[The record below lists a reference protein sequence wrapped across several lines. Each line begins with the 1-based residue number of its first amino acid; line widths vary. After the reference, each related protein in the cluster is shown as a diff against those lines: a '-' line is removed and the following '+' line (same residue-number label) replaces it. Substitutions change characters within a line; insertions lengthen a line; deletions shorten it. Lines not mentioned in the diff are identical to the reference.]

1 VAIVLLCIDG
11 RSQYD
16 AHVRSMLGL
25 LARIDVGLDLK
36 VLGRI
41 ALASLLGYVIGYE
54 RELRGSPAGDR
65 TFALVALGAAGVT
78 ALGVVDFPASA
89 EKVIAGVVT
98 GIGFLGA
105 GLILRGEMG
114 VVRGLTTAAAL
125 WAAAAVAILIG
136 AGDILVGLGAAVLVL
151 LILEMQYIPPL
162 RGLAAET
169 RRQRRAREEA
179 SGPHESS

>member
-1 VAIVLLCIDG
+1 
-11 RSQYD
+11 
-16 AHVRSMLGL
+16 MLGL
-25 LARIDVGLDLK
+25 VARIDVASDMT

-78 ALGVVDFPASA
+78 ALGVADFPASA
-89 EKVIAGVVT
+89 EKVIAGVIT

-114 VVRGLTTAAAL
+114 VLRGLTTAAAL
-125 WAAAAVAILIG
+125 WAAAAAILVG
-136 AGDILVGLGAAVLVL
+136 AGDILVGLGAAILVL

-162 RGLAAET
+162 RGLASET
-169 RRQRRAREEA
+169 RRQRGAREGTA
-179 SGPHESS
+179 GRHLPSRS

>member
-1 VAIVLLCIDG
+1 MSEMTMLARVSLDL
-11 RSQYD
+11 
-16 AHVRSMLGL
+16 SMLGRIS
-25 LARIDVGLDLK
+25 LA
-36 VLGRI
+36 
-41 ALASLLGYVIGYE
+41 ALLGYIIGYE

-78 ALGVVDFPASA
+78 ALGVEDFAPSA

-136 AGDILVGLGAAVLVL
+136 AGDLLVGLGSAALVLV
-151 LILEMQYIPPL
+151 ILETQYLPPL

-169 RRQRRAREEA
+169 HRQRRAQEA
-179 SGPHESS
+179 QRRDEQP

>member
-1 VAIVLLCIDG
+1 
-11 RSQYD
+11 
-16 AHVRSMLGL
+16 M
-25 LARIDVGLDLK
+25 LARVGLDLSI
-36 VLGRI
+36 LGRI

-78 ALGVVDFPASA
+78 ALGVEDFAASA

-114 VVRGLTTAAAL
+114 AVRGLTTAAAL
-125 WAAAAVAILIG
+125 WAAAAVAILVG
-136 AGDILVGLGAAVLVL
+136 AGDILVGLGATALVFI
-151 LILEMQYIPPL
+151 ILEMQYVPLL

-169 RRQRRAREEA
+169 RRQKKAQEGHS
-179 SGPHESS
+179 SGERGPET

>member
-1 VAIVLLCIDG
+1 VI
-11 RSQYD
+11 
-16 AHVRSMLGL
+16 
-25 LARIDVGLDLK
+25 ARLSLDLTI
-36 VLGRI
+36 LGRI
-41 ALASLLGYVIGYE
+41 ALAALLGYLIGYE

-78 ALGVVDFPASA
+78 ALGVEDFPASA

-125 WAAAAVAILIG
+125 WAAAAVAILVG
-136 AGDILVGLGAAVLVL
+136 AGDILIGLGGAALVFM
-151 LILEMQYIPPL
+151 ILEMQYVPFL

-169 RRQRRAREEA
+169 RRQRREQGGSA
-179 SGPHESS
+179 GPDAPTRS

>member
-1 VAIVLLCIDG
+1 MTWEVTMLARVSLDL
-11 RSQYD
+11 
-16 AHVRSMLGL
+16 SMLG
-25 LARIDVGLDLK
+25 RIS
-36 VLGRI
+36 
-41 ALASLLGYVIGYE
+41 LASLLGYIIGYE

-78 ALGVVDFPASA
+78 GLGVEDFAPSA

-136 AGDILVGLGAAVLVL
+136 AGNLLVGLGSAALVLV
-151 LILEMQYIPPL
+151 ILEMQYLPPL

-169 RRQRRAREEA
+169 RRQRRAQDAQRRDEL
-179 SGPHESS
+179 P